1 MPDFEVYV
9 PDYKS
14 SKTATPYNFY
24 ARATIPWTLA
34 CEAKGKTRE
43 GAFSVLAD
51 ASVSLEEI
59 PAGYK
64 NLNALIA
71 AAFLVLFLC
80 FVFGVLHICAAC
92 ECGTFKGK
100 LESYVTKEWRLVIDV
115 YVACGVIVGLIQ
127 IFLGVMIP
135 VYYNY
140 TMTNYDFIQAKVD
153 VLNYVNGCSDTKATF
168 GL

>member
-1 MPDFEVYV
+1 M
-9 PDYKS
+9 
-14 SKTATPYNFY
+14 
-24 ARATIPWTLA
+24 
-34 CEAKGKTRE
+34 
-43 GAFSVLAD
+43 LAD
-51 ASVSLEEI
+51 ASVSLEAI

-140 TMTNYDFIQAKVD
+140 TMTNYNFIQAKVD